1 MDELREA
8 ATVLG
13 LSVHGAARAS
23 DAAYLS
29 LIREGLPL
37 RSLMRVAAFYAP
49 NDGLFKYQIVPK
61 ASLQRASGQRLN
73 SSQSVRLTRLAS
85 VWALAHR
92 IWKTDQATRDF
103 LFRPHSLLENQRPVD
118 LVLKDELGAQQVRS
132 VLGQL
137 DAGSAV

>member
-1 MDELREA
+1 
-8 ATVLG
+8 
-13 LSVHGAARAS
+13 
-23 DAAYLS
+23 
-29 LIREGLPL
+29 
-37 RSLMRVAAFYAP
+37 MRVAAFYAP
-49 NDGLFKYQIVPK
+49 NDGLFKYHIVPK

-92 IWKTDQATRDF
+92 TWKTDQATRDF

-118 LVLKDELGAQQVRS
+118 VVLKDELGAQQVRS